1 MNKERY
7 KKTVELLLE
16 VLPYSLKDERVALKG
31 GTAINLFHRNF
42 PRFSVDIDLCYL
54 PLEDREK
61 TYQNLHGI
69 LREMKDALERDL
81 KLKVSA
87 SNTLD
92 GKKEAKL
99 VASKGEIE
107 IKIEPNFVLRSSL
120 FPVANIDLAANAV
133 EEFKKSVTARCL
145 NMADTYGGKIC
156 AALDRQ
162 HPRDLYDVKY
172 LLENEGITTD
182 VKDSFIFY
190 LISHN
195 RPINE
200 LLNPNFKD
208 ISREYREEFVDMAK
222 NGVSLEELVANREKL
237 VKTLRSSL
245 TAEDKEFLIGFVSNT
260 PNWELVR
267 DKKIQMFP
275 SVRWKMHNQSQ
286 MAEGKR
292 DVYVEEVKKL
302 FKELTLRNHSSFAS
316 R

>member
-1 MNKERY
+1 LNKEKY
-7 KKTVELLLE
+7 KRTVELLLE

-54 PLEDREK
+54 PLEDRET

-69 LREMKDALERDL
+69 LREIKESLEKNLR
-81 KLKVSA
+81 LKVTP

-99 VASKGEIE
+99 VASNGDIE

-120 FPVANIDLAANAV
+120 FPAIDLELASKAI
-133 EEFKKSVTARCL
+133 EEFEKTVTARCL

-172 LLENEGITTD
+172 LFENEGITED
-182 VKDSFIFY
+182 VKDCFIYY

-222 NGVSLEELVANREKL
+222 DEVPLQELLATREKL
-237 VKTLRSSL
+237 VKNLRSSL
-245 TAEDKEFLIGFVSNT
+245 TAEDKEFLMGFVSNT
-260 PNWELVR
+260 PSWELVR
-267 DKKIQMFP
+267 DKKIQAFP
-275 SVRWKMHNQSQ
+275 SVRWKLHNQSQ
-286 MAEGKR
+286 MVQAKR
-292 DVYVEEVKKL
+292 DIYVEEVKKL
-302 FKELTLRNHSSFAS
+302 FKE
-316 R
+316 

>member
-1 MNKERY
+1 MNKEKY
-7 KKTVELLLE
+7 KRTVELLLE

-54 PLEDREK
+54 PLEDRET

-69 LREMKDALERDL
+69 LREIKESLEKNLR
-81 KLKVSA
+81 LKVTP

-99 VASKGEIE
+99 VASNGDIE

-120 FPVANIDLAANAV
+120 FPAIDLELASKAI
-133 EEFKKSVTARCL
+133 EEFEKTVTARCL

-172 LLENEGITTD
+172 LFENEGITED
-182 VKDSFIFY
+182 VKDCFIYY

-222 NGVSLEELVANREKL
+222 DEVPLQELLATREKL
-237 VKTLRSSL
+237 VKNLRSSL
-245 TAEDKEFLIGFVSNT
+245 TAEDKEFLMGFVSNT
-260 PNWELVR
+260 PSWELVR
-267 DKKIQMFP
+267 DKKIQAFP
-275 SVRWKMHNQSQ
+275 SVRWKLHNQSQ
-286 MAEGKR
+286 MVQAKR
-292 DVYVEEVKKL
+292 DIYVEEVKKL
-302 FKELTLRNHSSFAS
+302 FKE
-316 R
+316 